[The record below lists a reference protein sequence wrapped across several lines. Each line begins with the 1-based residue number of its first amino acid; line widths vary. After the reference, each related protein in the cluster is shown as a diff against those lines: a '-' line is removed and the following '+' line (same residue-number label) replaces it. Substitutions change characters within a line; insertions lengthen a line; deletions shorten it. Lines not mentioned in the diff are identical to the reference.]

1 MRHSKC
7 WREAERCCDEVRF
20 ETRRSIKMRLRR
32 PKPRLGSLQLSP
44 DSLLDFGEGNT
55 EGGIERARE
64 VKGMEG
70 EGKERRERDR
80 GNGN

>member
-1 MRHSKC
+1 
-7 WREAERCCDEVRF
+7 
-20 ETRRSIKMRLRR
+20 
-32 PKPRLGSLQLSP
+32 LGSLQLSP